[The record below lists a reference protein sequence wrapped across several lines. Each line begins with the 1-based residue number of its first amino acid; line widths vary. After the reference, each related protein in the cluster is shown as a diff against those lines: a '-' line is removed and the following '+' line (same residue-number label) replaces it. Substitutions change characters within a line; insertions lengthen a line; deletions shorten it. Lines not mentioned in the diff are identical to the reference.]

1 MYKRYINELNEYSE
15 EYKISIKDFRE
26 WLINK
31 DMMESFQKEVK
42 EVGLVKTAIDY
53 SVMIATVKAVAI

>member
-1 MYKRYINELNEYSE
+1 MYERYINELNEYSE

>member
-1 MYKRYINELNEYSE
+1 MYKKYINELNEYSE

>member
-1 MYKRYINELNEYSE
+1 MYERYINELNEYSE

-31 DMMESFQKEVK
+31 NMMESFQKEVK